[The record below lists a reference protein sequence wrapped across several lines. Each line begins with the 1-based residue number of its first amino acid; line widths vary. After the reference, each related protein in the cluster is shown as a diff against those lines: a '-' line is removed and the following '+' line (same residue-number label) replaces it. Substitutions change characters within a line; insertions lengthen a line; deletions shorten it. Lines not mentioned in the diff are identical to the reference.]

1 MLSEETTYSKF
12 DEPFARIHN
21 ESWGPDYNKIGL
33 PTLEKLQL
41 TCIPDGANVLDL
53 CCGPGLLLQWLAN
66 KGYQVTG
73 VDRSERMLQ
82 YAREKATD
90 CKLILGDV
98 RFFELP
104 PNFHAVFSTGLGFTH
119 ILTLEDLISTF
130 RKAYKALQNNG
141 VFIFDLRLHDGY
153 NSPNWTGSMSGDLKD
168 DYAWVKKKIYCPE
181 TQEGQVYITVFHLI
195 EGDYWK
201 RIDTIWPVRGY
212 TKDEVN
218 SALEK
223 VGFTEVG
230 VYDFKLDLAAS
241 SSDFDWTDTVYFVC
255 RK

>member
-1 MLSEETTYSKF
+1 MLQETTYSQF

-21 ESWGPDYNKIGL
+21 ESWGPDYNQTGL

-41 TCIPDGANVLDL
+41 HIPDGANVLDF
-53 CCGPGLLLQWLAN
+53 CCGPGLVLQWLTN

-82 YAREKATD
+82 YAREKAPD

-98 RFFELP
+98 RFFESP

-119 ILTLEDLISTF
+119 TLTLEDLTSIF
-130 RKAYKALQNNG
+130 RNAYKALQNNG
-141 VFIFDLRLHDGY
+141 IFVFDLRLHDGY
-153 NSPNWTGSMSGDLKD
+153 NGGWNGSMEGDLQD
-168 DYAWVKKKIYCPE
+168 DYAWVKKKQYYPE
-181 TQEGQVYITVFHLI
+181 TQEGRVYITIFNLV

-201 RIDTIWPVRGY
+201 RIDTVWPVRGY

-223 VGFTEVG
+223 VGFAEVS
-230 VYDFKLDLAAS
+230 VYDFQLDLAAS
-241 SSDFDWTDTVYFVC
+241 SSGWEDTVYFVC
-255 RK
+255 RKST